1 MSQVK
6 PRLMLIGGPDVDSR
20 LELMTCLASQFEL
33 AAVGSEPRLAKRF
46 RGRYPY
52 FDYPLARG
60 FDLPA
65 DRRSM
70 SALSPLISH
79 WAPAIVHCFDT
90 KPCVVGRLAAR
101 RAKVPAVIGTLP
113 GLGALY
119 TYDTPSIRQ
128 RREVFR
134 RLHTLACHRSG
145 LTLFYNAEDRQ
156 IFVERKIVSPRQC
169 RVIAGSGVLASRFA
183 RLAERPEY
191 RAEAR
196 RKLGLAAGEQM
207 VLTVARL
214 IRSKGALDLAS
225 AATAIRDAHPDCRI
239 WWAGGQDK
247 EALDA
252 LDSAD
257 LAILGQQLE
266 WLGPRD
272 DIEDLL
278 AAADVFV
285 FPSYYREG
293 IPRALIEAA
302 FAGLPIVTTDH
313 VGCREVVANR
323 RSGLLVPTRQ
333 PSQLAQAVVDLLRDR
348 PAAKRYGRRA
358 RQLALERFELGKI
371 AHQLS
376 EIYRELL
383 P

>member
-1 MSQVK
+1 MSRAK

-20 LELMTCLASQFEL
+20 LELMDRLARHFEL
-33 AAVGSEPRLAKRF
+33 AAVGSEPRLAVRF
-46 RGRYPY
+46 RDRYPY

-70 SALSPLISH
+70 GELSPLIGR
-79 WAPAIVHCFDT
+79 WAPDIVHCFDT

-101 RAKVPAVIGTLP
+101 RVKVPVVLGTLP

-119 TYDTPSIRQ
+119 TYDTPAIRQ

-134 RLHTLACHRSG
+134 RLHTLASRRSG

-156 IFVERKIVSPRQC
+156 IFVDRQIVSPQQS
-169 RVIAGSGVLASRFA
+169 RVIDGSGVAANRFA
-183 RLAERPEY
+183 RLAEEPTY
-191 RAEAR
+191 RAKAR
-196 RKLGLAAGEQM
+196 RKLGLVAGERL
-207 VLTVARL
+207 VLAVARL
-214 IRSKGALDLAS
+214 IRSKGVLDLAS
-225 AATAIRDAHPDCRI
+225 AASAIRDAHPNCRI
-239 WWAGGQDK
+239 WWAGGQDR

-252 LDSAD
+252 LDDAQ
-257 LAILGQQLE
+257 LTTLRQQLE
-266 WLGPRD
+266 WLGRRD

-285 FPSYYREG
+285 FPSFYREG

-313 VGCREVVANR
+313 VGCREVVANH
-323 RSGLLVPTRQ
+323 RSGLLVPARH
-333 PSQLAQAVVDLLRDR
+333 PAQLAQAVLHLLRDR
-348 PAAKRYGRRA
+348 PAAERYGRRA
-358 RQLALERFELGKI
+358 RRLALERFELGKI
-371 AHQLS
+371 ARQLS
-376 EIYRELL
+376 KIYRQLL